1 MGQLWFAAKSAR
13 PAQWIKNIVMFAP
26 IVFSG
31 FLLVPG
37 SLVRVIWA
45 YILFCGLSSSV
56 YILNDLIDIESDRE
70 HPFKKKRPI
79 ASGSLNPAIAVT
91 LMLML
96 AIGSLILGYLTSSF
110 VFASMMTYF
119 SLNILYSLWWKRV
132 AILDVF
138 VIAAGFVIRVY
149 TGAFIINVHMDVWF
163 LLTVVSASLFLA
175 VGKRRSE
182 MTLLSGMGAKATK
195 SRKTLTQYTPALLD
209 AYTSMFANTTWLTY
223 ALFSFL
229 HPTFLPEGKVLSLF
243 ALLPRTLIVDKWLM
257 GTVPLVI
264 YGVMR
269 YMQLI
274 YEKNEGESPHKILMS
289 DKTLLSIVGVWG
301 GLVIMI
307 LYFL

>member
-1 MGQLWFAAKSAR
+1 MGQLWLAVKACR
-13 PAQWIKNIVMFAP
+13 PAQWIKNVVVFAP

-31 FLLVPG
+31 FLLVSGALP
-37 SLVRVIWA
+37 RVVWA
-45 YILFCGLSSSV
+45 FVLFSGLSSSV
-56 YILNDLIDIESDRE
+56 YILNDLIDIESDRK
-70 HPFKKKRPI
+70 HPFKKKRAI
-79 ASGSLNPAIAVT
+79 ASGALSPAIAVT
-91 LMLML
+91 LFLVL
-96 AIGSLILGYLTSSF
+96 LIGSLTLGYLTSSF
-110 VFASMMTYF
+110 VFATMMTYF
-119 SLNILYSLWWKRV
+119 TINLLYSLWWKRV

-138 VIAAGFVIRVY
+138 VIATGFVIRVY
-149 TGAFIINVHMDVWF
+149 TGAFVINVHMDVWF

-182 MTLLSGMGAKATK
+182 MTLLSGMGVKAMK

-229 HPTFLPEGKVLSLF
+229 HPTFLPEGRVLRIF

-274 YEKNEGESPHKILMS
+274 YEKNEGESPHKVLMS
-289 DKTLLSIVGVWG
+289 DKALLSVVGVWG
-301 GLVIMI
+301 VMVIVI
-307 LYFL
+307 LYFV

>member
-1 MGQLWFAAKSAR
+1 MGQLWFAFKSAR
-13 PAQWIKNIVMFAP
+13 PAQWIKNIVVFAP

-31 FLLVPG
+31 FLFVPG
-37 SLVRVIWA
+37 SLTRVIWA
-45 YILFCGLSSSV
+45 FGLFCALSSSV

-79 ASGSLNPAIAVT
+79 ASGKLSFAGAITVFVI
-91 LMLML
+91 LGM
-96 AIGSLILGYLTSSF
+96 GSLTLGYLTSSF
-110 VFASMMTYF
+110 VFFSMLTYF
-119 SLNILYSLWWKRV
+119 AMNVLYSLWWKRV

-149 TGAFIINVHMDVWF
+149 TGSFVINVHMDVWF

-182 MTLLSGMGAKATK
+182 MTLLAGTKGGALKKRK
-195 SRKTLTQYTPALLD
+195 SLTQYTPALLD

-229 HPTFLPEGKVLSLF
+229 HPTFKPEGKVLTLF

-274 YEKNEGESPHKILMS
+274 YEKNEGESPHKVLMS
-289 DKTLLSIVGVWG
+289 DKTLLSVVGIWG
-301 GLVIMI
+301 GLVVMI